1 MLLLFDN
8 VEMFKDLSLDEMEP
22 EIGEHMMWIEDLGNH
37 YDSGEPL
44 LPQAKSIKGK
54 NKVVTD
60 GPFIE
65 SKELIGG
72 FYIITANSMDEAV
85 ELSKGCPVL
94 KFGGNIEVR
103 EVMMM

>member
-8 VEMFKDLSLDEMEP
+8 VEMFKELSPEEMEQ
-22 EIGEHMMWIEDLGNH
+22 EIGEHMTWIEELGNH

-54 NKVVTD
+54 DKIVTD

-72 FYIITANSMDEAV
+72 FYIINANNMDEAV

-103 EVMMM
+103 EIMMM